1 MRLVMIN
8 LGEEVSK
15 EQVDDVIAAFDEDGD
30 GEISP
35 DEFAAALKAEKLLG
49 TESLDKE
56 TGSAGDKAK
65 NRWAGANSYEDVIAQ
80 IGVQDESPQAIDRLD
95 GAVMARD
102 SELLA
107 ARLKNADRGLL
118 NPTGQLMTY
127 WDFFTLG
134 ALFFTATVTP
144 YEVCLMWLAPTWAEG
159 TAAWLTPLFVL
170 NIFVNLIFMVDIV
183 RQPSVSRPRSASRG
197 LWLVALPLACRLASG
212 LSPCLWLVALPLA
225 CRLASG
231 LEPGLSPCRASAV
244 AASLPPLPLL
254 TQTSPDQHALL
265 IRSST
270 SFCRTRSPSS
280 RAVGW
285 LSRTGRLCARQSDSK
300 PARLYALLA
309 PYALM

>member
-1 MRLVMIN
+1 MIN

-65 NRWAGANSYEDVIAQ
+65 TRWAGANSYEDVIAQ
-80 IGVQDESPQAIDRLD
+80 IGVQDEGPQAIDRLD

-212 LSPCLWLVALPLA
+212 L
-225 CRLASG
+225 
-231 LEPGLSPCRASAV
+231 EPGLSPCLWLGTWLVALPCLRCRCLLASAAAANPDV
-244 AASLPPLPLL
+244 AGSTRPPLL
-254 TQTSPDQHALL
+254 
-265 IRSST
+265 RSST
-270 SFCRTRSPSS
+270 SFCRTRSRS
-280 RAVGW
+280 
-285 LSRTGRLCARQSDSK
+285 
-300 PARLYALLA
+300 
-309 PYALM
+309 